1 MEKEGTRAA
10 KKGPRVLLSRS
21 GRRELESIPEAPD
34 EKTYRFCFFPLSLSR
49 LLLFSLVPYTMSK
62 IYLHYEG
69 ERGPD
74 HTYIWRQAGG
84 LPFTGRS
91 LGDALVGFVE
101 SYNRKHGR
109 EAYDGGKLRSR
120 RKLCV
125 HEKYGDVRQMPLYWF
140 KWN

>member
-1 MEKEGTRAA
+1 ML
-10 KKGPRVLLSRS
+10 LLS
-21 GRRELESIPEAPD
+21 
-34 EKTYRFCFFPLSLSR
+34 
-49 LLLFSLVPYTMSK
+49 LLFVLSFFLGAPHKMSK

-74 HTYIWRQAGG
+74 HTFIWRQSGG

-109 EAYDGGKLRSR
+109 EAYDGG
-120 RKLCV
+120 
-125 HEKYGDVRQMPLYWF
+125 
-140 KWN
+140 